1 MTRSRHGRFGG
12 LVGQDHGSLQAGSWL
27 TKVLKWL
34 ALRLTT
40 RRLRDRQHLS
50 DLGEGPWTDGN
61 QLVYWLSSDG
71 SSSGASTGRG
81 LCHTHVELSGS
92 SVISSNSQSGMKQ
105 NSYAAE
111 WSRQLKSPTNLRA
124 PGGAAS
130 RLYHPG
136 AEFKLNFRATNRHSQ
151 NFV

>member
-1 MTRSRHGRFGG
+1 MTRSRHVRFGG
-12 LVGQDHGSLQAGSWL
+12 LVGQDDGSLQAGSWL

-40 RRLRDRQHLS
+40 RRLRDRQHWS

-81 LCHTHVELSGS
+81 SATHVELSGS

-111 WSRQLKSPTNLRA
+111 WSRQLKPTNLRA

-130 RLYHPG
+130 RLYYPG
-136 AEFKLNFRATNRHSQ
+136 TEFKLNLRATHRHRTQ
-151 NFV
+151 PKL